1 METAQTITDVRK
13 VEMYE
18 SKLVPNCG
26 QFYTL
31 FHFDTTEKIIRV
43 RRKLL
48 TRDKSQIPSL
58 YPAMR
63 VEKKRR

>member
-31 FHFDTTEKIIRV
+31 FSLWHDGHDVIQCNGFILACKKDKQKQTFIIH
-43 RRKLL
+43 
-48 TRDKSQIPSL
+48 L
-58 YPAMR
+58 YI
-63 VEKKRR
+63 